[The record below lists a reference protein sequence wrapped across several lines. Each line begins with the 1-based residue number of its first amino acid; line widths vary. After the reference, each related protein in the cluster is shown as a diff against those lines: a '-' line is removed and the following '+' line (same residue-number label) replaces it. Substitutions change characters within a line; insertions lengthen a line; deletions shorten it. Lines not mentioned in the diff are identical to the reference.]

1 MENIES
7 SKYERAKRRVNKIR
21 RFYKHLT
28 AYIVVNIFIVFT
40 NISSLG
46 VGESYFEF
54 KNFFT
59 LTFWGIGL
67 AIHAFM
73 VFGLPMILGYDWEE
87 RKIQKFMEKDKAE
100 YKNVK
105 RWE

>member
-1 MENIES
+1 MENIQP

-28 AYIVVNIFIVFT
+28 AYIVVNIFIVII
-40 NISSLG
+40 NISGLDA
-46 VGESYFEF
+46 GESYFEF

-59 LTFWGIGL
+59 LTFWGIGI

-73 VFGLPMILGYDWEE
+73 IFGLPYILGGDWEE
-87 RKIQKFMEKDKAE
+87 RKIQKFMESDQDG
-100 YKNVK
+100 YNNVK